1 MDSVNN
7 RSLFQK
13 RSTAAR
19 DKVRQM
25 GGVQQPQGIL
35 ASFQELMQ
43 VAGRNRTQNLAPQM
57 MQQPQMPMPAMQQPM
72 VQPVRF
78 QDGGPVEPE
87 ELSFMERVR
96 QNTGLAAGAFMP
108 TQRFGAATLGAAG
121 LQGVAQN
128 AMLAAETFLPSQ
140 RLDSTPRQSFGP
152 VDIAAAPTPREQVDI
167 SALVRETIKD
177 NPEAEKKFTDLEAAI
192 SNPEADDETIKEAV
206 TSAAG
211 VENTTDGLRAVV
223 SKITGRDQPASAT
236 VDELNRAISGVALGG
251 AIGGPRSVAARI
263 SEALISGLSV
273 QRDTAV
279 AREAFEAQIALAE
292 LERLSKNPLDALY
305 GDKVKELNTEFFG
318 DIPQYLPTLQG
329 ALSGLTPIIAGDKD
343 RILSIYSTAMDDSD
357 NLLGLTAESM
367 ALLDTGDVTGFQGS
381 ASRLA
386 TRAAAAL
393 PAGLAAS
400 LGIDPENQ
408 QVSAAQRFDVIQRV
422 LAAQLAPMLLG
433 ESGRTI
439 SDADRQRVS
448 QILGVAI
455 DEKGGL
461 DLNNLG
467 KAAFKSEAETR
478 AAISEVQSI
487 LQRNRAAV
495 ESEFTM
501 LAARIPRLQLER
513 PGATSDPAAAP
524 TTTAPAATPTTTA
537 PAAPAAPAASII
549 LTEEEI
555 PLYGG

>member
-1 MDSVNN
+1 MEWLGVAEADMDNVNN
-7 RSLFQK
+7 RSLFRN
-13 RSTAAR
+13 RSGAAR
-19 DKVRQM
+19 EKVRQM
-25 GGVQQPQGIL
+25 GRVQEPQGIL
-35 ASFQELMQ
+35 SAFPELMQ
-43 VAGRNRTQNLAPQM
+43 VAAPQQPMMQPQQMPMTPQPMMQPQQMPMPM
-57 MQQPQMPMPAMQQPM
+57 MQQPAG
-72 VQPVRF
+72 F
-78 QDGGPVEPE
+78 QDGGPVEPDTP
-87 ELSFMERVR
+87 SFMER
-96 QNTGLAAGAFMP
+96 
-108 TQRFGAATLGAAG
+108 
-121 LQGVAQN
+121 VAQN

-140 RLDSTPRQSFGP
+140 RLDSTPRQRFGP
-152 VDIAAAPTPREQVDI
+152 VDISATPTPRDPVKVPTVSDMIRQNI
-167 SALVRETIKD
+167 GD
-177 NPEAEKKFTDLEAAI
+177 NPEALSKLDELETTLDNPDAGPDDKKTALTDAFGA
-192 SNPEADDETIKEAV
+192 PDTK
-206 TSAAG
+206 
-211 VENTTDGLRAVV
+211 DGLRAVV

-251 AIGGPRSVAARI
+251 AIGGPRSAAARI
-263 SEALISGLSV
+263 SEALIGGLSA
-273 QRDTAV
+273 QRETAV

-305 GDKVKELNTEFFG
+305 GDSVEELKTEFFG

-329 ALSGLTPIIAGDKD
+329 TLSGLPPIIAGDKD

-357 NLLGLTAESM
+357 NLLALTAESK
-367 ALLDTGDVTGFQGS
+367 ALLDTGEVTGFEGA

-393 PAGLAAS
+393 PDGLAAS

-408 QVSAAQRFDVIQRV
+408 QVSAAQQFDVIQRV

-439 SDADRQRVS
+439 SDADRQRVA

-455 DEKGGL
+455 DDKGGL
-461 DLNNLG
+461 DFSNLG

-487 LQRNRAAV
+487 LERNRAAV

-501 LAARIPRLQLER
+501 LAARIPGLQLER
-513 PGATSDPAAAP
+513 PEAPSDP
-524 TTTAPAATPTTTA
+524 TATPTTTA
-537 PAAPAAPAASII
+537 PAPTII
-549 LTEEEI
+549 LTEEDI

>member
-1 MDSVNN
+1 
-7 RSLFQK
+7 
-13 RSTAAR
+13 
-19 DKVRQM
+19 
-25 GGVQQPQGIL
+25 
-35 ASFQELMQ
+35 
-43 VAGRNRTQNLAPQM
+43 
-57 MQQPQMPMPAMQQPM
+57 
-72 VQPVRF
+72 
-78 QDGGPVEPE
+78 
-87 ELSFMERVR
+87 
-96 QNTGLAAGAFMP
+96 
-108 TQRFGAATLGAAG
+108 
-121 LQGVAQN
+121 
-128 AMLAAETFLPSQ
+128 
-140 RLDSTPRQSFGP
+140 
-152 VDIAAAPTPREQVDI
+152 
-167 SALVRETIKD
+167 
-177 NPEAEKKFTDLEAAI
+177 
-192 SNPEADDETIKEAV
+192 
-206 TSAAG
+206 
-211 VENTTDGLRAVV
+211 V

-263 SEALISGLSV
+263 SEALIGGLSA
-273 QRDTAV
+273 QRETAV

-305 GDKVKELNTEFFG
+305 GDSVKELKTEFFG

-329 ALSGLTPIIAGDKD
+329 TLSGLPPIIAGDKD

-357 NLLGLTAESM
+357 NLLALTAESM
-367 ALLDTGDVTGFQGS
+367 ALLDTGEVTGFEGA

-393 PAGLAAS
+393 PDGLAAS

-408 QVSAAQRFDVIQRV
+408 QVSAAQQFDVIQRV

-439 SDADRQRVS
+439 SDADRQRVA

-461 DLNNLG
+461 DTSNLG

-501 LAARIPRLQLER
+501 LAARIPGLQLER
-513 PGATSDPAAAP
+513 PEAP
-524 TTTAPAATPTTTA
+524 IDPAATPTTTA
-537 PAAPAAPAASII
+537 PAPSII
-549 LTEEEI
+549 LTEEDI

>member
-1 MDSVNN
+1 VEWLGVAEADMDNVNN
-7 RSLFQK
+7 RSLFRN
-13 RSTAAR
+13 RSGAAR
-19 DKVRQM
+19 EKVRQM
-25 GGVQQPQGIL
+25 GRVREPQGIL
-35 ASFQELMQ
+35 SAFPELMR
-43 VAGRNRTQNLAPQM
+43 VAAPQQPMMQPQQPMMPQQMPMTLQPMMQPQQMPMPM
-57 MQQPQMPMPAMQQPM
+57 MQQPAG
-72 VQPVRF
+72 F
-78 QDGGPVEPE
+78 QDGGPVEPDTP
-87 ELSFMERVR
+87 SFMER
-96 QNTGLAAGAFMP
+96 
-108 TQRFGAATLGAAG
+108 
-121 LQGVAQN
+121 VAQN

-140 RLDSTPRQSFGP
+140 RLDSTPQQSFQP
-152 VDIAAAPTPREQVDI
+152 VDIAAAPTPREPVVVTDI
-167 SALVRETIKD
+167 STLVRETIGD
-177 NPEAEKKFTDLEAAI
+177 NPEAQENFTKLENTLTDPA
-192 SNPEADDETIKEAV
+192 ADDETIKEAV

-211 VENTTDGLRAVV
+211 VENTKDGLRAVV

-263 SEALISGLSV
+263 SEALIGGLSA
-273 QRDTAV
+273 QRETAV

-305 GDKVKELNTEFFG
+305 GDSVKELKTEFFG

-329 ALSGLTPIIAGDKD
+329 TLSGLPPIIAGDKD

-357 NLLGLTAESM
+357 NLLALTAKSM
-367 ALLDTGDVTGFQGS
+367 ALLDTGEVTGFEGA

-393 PAGLAAS
+393 PDGLAAS

-408 QVSAAQRFDVIQRV
+408 QVSAAQQFDVIQRV

-439 SDADRQRVS
+439 SDADRQRVA

-461 DLNNLG
+461 DTSNLA
-467 KAAFKSEAETR
+467 KSAFKSEAETR

-501 LAARIPRLQLER
+501 LAARIPGLQLER
-513 PGATSDPAAAP
+513 PEAP
-524 TTTAPAATPTTTA
+524 IDPAATPTTTA
-537 PAAPAAPAASII
+537 PAAYYHLNGRRNSIVRG
-549 LTEEEI
+549 LKWSM
-555 PLYGG
+555 

>member
-1 MDSVNN
+1 MDNVNN
-7 RSLFQK
+7 RSLFRN
-13 RSTAAR
+13 RSGAAR
-19 DKVRQM
+19 EKVRQM
-25 GGVQQPQGIL
+25 GRVQEPQGIL
-35 ASFQELMQ
+35 SSFPELMRAASPQ
-43 VAGRNRTQNLAPQM
+43 RRNLPM
-57 MQQPQMPMPAMQQPM
+57 MQPQQPMMQPQQPMMQRRNLPMMQPQQMPMPMMQPQQPAG
-72 VQPVRF
+72 F
-78 QDGGPVEPE
+78 QDGGPVEPDTP
-87 ELSFMERVR
+87 SFMER
-96 QNTGLAAGAFMP
+96 
-108 TQRFGAATLGAAG
+108 
-121 LQGVAQN
+121 VAQN

-140 RLDSTPRQSFGP
+140 RLDSTPRQSFEP
-152 VDIAAAPTPREQVDI
+152 VDIAATPTPREQVVVPDI
-167 SALVRETIKD
+167 PTLVRETIGD
-177 NPEAEKKFTDLEAAI
+177 NPEAQEKFTDLEAAI

-211 VENTTDGLRAVV
+211 VENTTDALRAVV

-263 SEALISGLSV
+263 SEALIGGLSA
-273 QRDTAV
+273 QRETAV

-292 LERLSKNPLDALY
+292 LERSSKNPLDALY
-305 GDKVKELNTEFFG
+305 GDSVKELKTEFFG

-329 ALSGLTPIIAGDKD
+329 TLSGLPPIIAGDKD

-357 NLLGLTAESM
+357 NLLALTAESM
-367 ALLDTGDVTGFQGS
+367 ALLDTGEVTGFEGS

-400 LGIDPENQ
+400 LGIDTENQ
-408 QVSAAQRFDVIQRV
+408 RVSAAGRFDVIQRV

-439 SDADRQRVS
+439 SDADRQRVA

-455 DEKGGL
+455 DDKGGL
-461 DLNNLG
+461 DLSNLG

-487 LQRNRAAV
+487 LQRNRGAV

-501 LAARIPRLQLER
+501 LAARIPGLQLER
-513 PGATSDPAAAP
+513 PEAP
-524 TTTAPAATPTTTA
+524 IDPAATPTNTTPA
-537 PAAPAAPAASII
+537 PSII

>member
-1 MDSVNN
+1 MEWLGVVEADMDNVNN
-7 RSLFQK
+7 RSLFRN
-13 RSTAAR
+13 RSGAAR
-19 DKVRQM
+19 EKVRQM
-25 GGVQQPQGIL
+25 GRVREPQGIL
-35 ASFQELMQ
+35 SAFPELMR
-43 VAGRNRTQNLAPQM
+43 VAAPQQPMMQPQQPMMPQQMPMTPQPMMQPQQMPM
-57 MQQPQMPMPAMQQPM
+57 MQQPAG
-72 VQPVRF
+72 F
-78 QDGGPVEPE
+78 QDGGPVEPDTP
-87 ELSFMERVR
+87 SFMER
-96 QNTGLAAGAFMP
+96 
-108 TQRFGAATLGAAG
+108 
-121 LQGVAQN
+121 VAQN

-140 RLDSTPRQSFGP
+140 RLDSTPRQSFEP
-152 VDIAAAPTPREQVDI
+152 VDIAATPTPREQVVVPDI
-167 SALVRETIKD
+167 PTLVRETIGD
-177 NPEAEKKFTDLEAAI
+177 NPEAQEKFTDLEAVI

-292 LERLSKNPLDALY
+292 LERSSKNPLDALY
-305 GDKVKELNTEFFG
+305 GDSIKDLDTEFFG
-318 DIPQYLPTLQG
+318 KIPQFMPTLQG
-329 ALSGLTPIIAGDKD
+329 TLSGLPPIIAGDKD
-343 RILSIYSTAMDDSD
+343 RILSVYSTAMDDSD

-367 ALLDTGDVTGFQGS
+367 ALLDTGEVTGFEGS

-461 DLNNLG
+461 DASNLG

-478 AAISEVQSI
+478 AAISEVQNI

-495 ESEFTM
+495 ESEFTV
-501 LAARIPRLQLER
+501 LAARIPGLQLER
-513 PGATSDPAAAP
+513 PEAPSD
-524 TTTAPAATPTTTA
+524 PAATPTTTA
-537 PAAPAAPAASII
+537 PAPSII
-549 LTEEEI
+549 LTEEDI